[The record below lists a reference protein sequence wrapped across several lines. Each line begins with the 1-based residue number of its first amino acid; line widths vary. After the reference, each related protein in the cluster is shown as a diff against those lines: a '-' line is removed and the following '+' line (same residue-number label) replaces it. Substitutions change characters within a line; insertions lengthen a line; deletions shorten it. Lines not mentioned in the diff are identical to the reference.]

1 MSADITFDVASTY
14 ARYTQAAGRQH
25 VAMSVMKTQAEGEA
39 ALATILLEQAA
50 QIAAAAYDQHGR
62 AVPGDQPTLDARA

>member
-1 MSADITFDVASTY
+1 MSADITFEAASTY

-50 QIAAAAYDQHGR
+50 QIAAAAYDRNGR
-62 AVPGDQPTLDARA
+62 AVAGDQPTLDARA

>member
-1 MSADITFDVASTY
+1 MSADITFDAASTY

-50 QIAAAAYDQHGR
+50 QIAAYDQHGR

>member
-1 MSADITFDVASTY
+1 MSADITFEAASTY

-50 QIAAAAYDQHGR
+50 QIAAAAYDRNGR
-62 AVPGDQPTLDARA
+62 AVTGDQPTLDARA